1 MAYKTYDDIM
11 KVTGKSYSAVKKWR
25 LKVEELSGYEFEI
38 VRERVSRKRVKDVYH
53 FTQEEFDKF
62 VQLSKRI
69 DETKNLKQSVIEIW
83 GDLKA
88 REKRQLKRDVVQ
100 LKLKQKELIKS
111 FNNRNYTIA
120 ALENRLK
127 QVEERLDSLEDNHN
141 QGFFSRIIK
150 NR

>member
-11 KVTGKSYSAVKKWR
+11 IATGKSYSAIKKWR
-25 LKVEELSGYEFEI
+25 LEIERLSGYEFEI

-62 VQLSKRI
+62 IALSLRI

-88 REKRQLKRDVVQ
+88 REERQLKQDVV
-100 LKLKQKELIKS
+100 KLKRNQNGMIKA
-111 FNNRNYTIA
+111 FEARDFTIK
-120 ALENRLK
+120 ALESRLK
-127 QVEERLDSLEDNHN
+127 QVEERLESLEDNHN
-141 QGFFSRIIK
+141 QGFFSKIRK
-150 NR
+150 K